1 MSKKVISKKI
11 IVTTNFGRL
20 TENALSKAFNKLQN
34 GVANNAPAGLTVSP
48 TTAAVKTQIDAR
60 NDLFIVRSGLE
71 AQLKQN
77 TEDIHSAD
85 VALKGIF
92 TDQWAAQVQ
101 NFPGITVNQIK
112 GMAFGIKGLDNSHAD
127 TTVADNTKTAS
138 SAPSI
143 IKIDTDVK
151 GQHTLHIR
159 NNITG
164 KAGHPKDVLRVD
176 VYGQTGGT
184 EPDNLAALVANGGG
198 WLGTA
203 VKGKYLNRLTVNT
216 NTKNQPEFYIA
227 VYIDKLTKKPAA
239 QSNVE
244 SENIE

>member
-127 TTVADNTKTAS
+127 T
-138 SAPSI
+138 
-143 IKIDTDVK
+143 
-151 GQHTLHIR
+151 
-159 NNITG
+159 
-164 KAGHPKDVLRVD
+164 RVD